1 LKESVFRQANRAV
14 AFELSDEEMA
24 AVDDLNK
31 KSAQPLGPPSCDR
44 SIFLMSVPS
53 LSWQFNHRF

>member
-31 KSAQPLGPPSCDR
+31 KSAPWST
-44 SIFLMSVPS
+44 FL
-53 LSWQFNHRF
+53 